1 MKPAL
6 LGVPGGREGGVVAER
21 EKGMEA
27 RGEVCAGRRGE
38 GEGQRWRRL
47 ATKVG
52 TGGEEA
58 AEEGSGE
65 GGQGGRGAGSK
76 KDLQVRLAE
85 LPLQLRTF
93 TLTFSTSDLFLLH

>member
-1 MKPAL
+1 
-6 LGVPGGREGGVVAER
+6 
-21 EKGMEA
+21 MEA
-27 RGEVCAGRRGE
+27 RGEVCAGWRGE

-58 AEEGSGE
+58 AGDGGGGLGGGSKG
-65 GGQGGRGAGSK
+65 GAGSK